1 MYYNVYGEK
10 VSKRRFKE
18 MEEAAKNRRELIA
31 HGLTSRRDLFK
42 MGLLTAGGMLVAK
55 SGLSARAQITTVN
68 GPSGAGTNSPGTNQN
83 CILGNQQTSP
93 ATTPFINELPI
104 IPVAQTVNRLSP
116 APTENPNV
124 AAGEVRAAAFQAP
137 QIDSNRFPVVPG
149 VLYQMNQRQ
158 FTHQFSPNDPLNSL
172 KPAQIWGFNDNSGR
186 GTRSPGYTYQAFYG
200 TPQLTRNI
208 NSLPNTTMVNNTGF
222 GNPQVSTHLHN
233 AHNPSESDG
242 NPCDFYPSGNFCD
255 QYYPNVL
262 AGFNSTNQ
270 PNGDINESLATL
282 WYHDHRV
289 DFTSQN
295 TYKGLVGFYCLFNN
309 LDTGN
314 ETTGFRLP
322 SFVPNASSALHTFDI
337 PLAFADKVFDSS
349 GDLVFDLFNLDGI
362 LGDKFIVNGIIQP
375 VCHVAARRYRF
386 RMLDTGPSRF
396 YEFFLTGNLDKNGN
410 PTQGNPTTNPYFLI
424 ASDGNLLPAPVQIT
438 SVRIGPAERVEV
450 VIDFTG
456 LSGQTFFLENRLNQ
470 LSGQGPTAV
479 DSGPAPNVFNPQNS
493 ATTECTTNGESAVGA
508 IKAAGTGDMIIKFV
522 VGAAATDHSLP
533 PSKQTFYQLPSTAGT
548 PRIVRTFKF
557 DRLNGQWSVNGQ
569 FMDCGY
575 GNGGTG
581 GESTEMFRFTVQQN
595 SIEHWVLTN
604 LSGDWTHPIH
614 IHLEEHQILS
624 RNRAALG
631 PNNPLTVPADQGRK
645 DVTQLHPNERV
656 ELFFRFRDW
665 LGKYPIH
672 CHNVVHEDHAMM
684 ALWHVQPQGDN
695 ILVP

>member
-10 VSKRRFKE
+10 VSRRRFKE

-55 SGLSARAQITTVN
+55 SGLSARAQTQNSNGITSTFQT
-68 GPSGAGTNSPGTNQN
+68 PSGAGTTSPGTNQN
-83 CILGNQQTSP
+83 CVLGNQQGSP
-93 ATTPFINELPI
+93 LTTPFTTELPI
-104 IPVAQTVNRLSP
+104 IPVAKTVRSLSP
-116 APTENPNV
+116 APTESPNV

-137 QIDSNRFPVVPG
+137 QIDSSRFPVVPR
-149 VLYQMNQRQ
+149 VLYQFNQRQ
-158 FTHQFSPNDPLNSL
+158 FSHQFDPNDPLGKVLN
-172 KPAQIWGFNDNSGR
+172 AQNIWGFDDNSGR
-186 GTRSPGYTYQAFYG
+186 GTSSPGYTYQAFYG

-208 NSLPNTTMVNNTGF
+208 NSLPNTTMTNNTGF

-242 NPCDFYPSGNFCD
+242 NPCDFYPAGHFCD

-262 AGFNSTNQ
+262 AGFNSTNA

-295 TYKGLVGFYCLFNN
+295 TYKGLVGFYCLFNS
-309 LDTGN
+309 LDTGD

-322 SFVPNASSALHTFDI
+322 SFVPNATSALHTFDI

-362 LGDKFIVNGIIQP
+362 LGDKFVVNGIIQP
-375 VCHVAARRYRF
+375 VAHVAARRYRF
-386 RMLDTGPSRF
+386 RLLDTGPSRF
-396 YEFFLTGNLDKNGN
+396 YEFFLTGNVNG
-410 PTQGNPTTNPYFLI
+410 QGSPTTNPFFLI
-424 ASDGNLLPAPVQIT
+424 GTDGNLIPAPIQT
-438 SVRIGPAERVEV
+438 NSVRIGPAERVDV
-450 VIDFTG
+450 VIDFTNF
-456 LSGQTFFLENRLNQ
+456 SGQTLYLENRLNQ
-470 LSGQGPTAV
+470 LNGQGPTAV
-479 DSGPAPNVFNPQNS
+479 DSLQGAQNS
-493 ATTECTTNGESAVGA
+493 SSTECTQPSNLNSSVGA
-508 IKAAGTGDMIIKFV
+508 IKAAGQGDLIIKFV
-522 VGAAATDHSLP
+522 VGGHVTDNSLP
-533 PSKQTFYQLPSTAGT
+533 PSQQTFYSLPSTTPT
-548 PRIVRTFKF
+548 PRITRTFKF
-557 DRLNGQWSVNGQ
+557 DRLNGQWSINGQ
-569 FMDCGY
+569 FMSCNY

-581 GESTEMFRFTVQQN
+581 GESTETFRFTVQQN
-595 SIEHWVLTN
+595 SVEHWLLTN
-604 LSGDWTHPIH
+604 LTGDWTHPIH

-624 RNRAALG
+624 RNRAPITNGNLLAVA
-631 PNNPLTVPADQGRK
+631 TDQGRK
-645 DVTQLHPNERV
+645 DVTQVHPNERV